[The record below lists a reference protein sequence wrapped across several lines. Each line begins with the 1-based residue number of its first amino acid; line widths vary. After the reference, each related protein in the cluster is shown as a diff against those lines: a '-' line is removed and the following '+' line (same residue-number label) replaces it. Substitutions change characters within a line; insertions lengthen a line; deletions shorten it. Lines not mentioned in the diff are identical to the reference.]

1 MGAAV
6 PFERRQDMAV
16 HLSIGRTLSVSLV
29 ALVGL
34 AIVSGVVHYLNS
46 PGSEVQTV
54 PGPKSTA
61 TAPQSL
67 VEPSSPP
74 KKVVPIPTRA
84 PRGNHVAT
92 LFEKGVEIK
101 FKRDASVYLTPRN
114 IPKND
119 RFLKTYDADNAA
131 RNGANAAPG
140 LLGIAAQTYRTQ
152 GGAGAAEN
160 KAYSLA
166 DAMYDAVWR
175 KNTSAKLDILMS
187 QRRPLCAND
196 AENSAAATP
205 SIGLRITC

>member
-1 MGAAV
+1 MAA
-6 PFERRQDMAV
+6 
-16 HLSIGRTLSVSLV
+16 HLSIGRTLSGSLV
-29 ALVGL
+29 ALLGL
-34 AIVSGVVHYLNS
+34 ALVAGAVHFLNR

-54 PGPKSTA
+54 PGLKSTA

-74 KKVVPIPTRA
+74 KEMVPIPTRA
-84 PRGNHVAT
+84 PRASRVTT
-92 LFEKGVEIK
+92 LFKKGVEIK

-119 RFLKTYDADNAA
+119 RFLKVYDADNAA

-140 LLGIAAQTYRTQ
+140 LLGIATQTYRTQ
-152 GGAGAAEN
+152 GGAGAAQN
-160 KAYSLA
+160 KTYSLA

-175 KNTSAKLDILMS
+175 KNTAAKLKILMS

-196 AENSAAATP
+196 AENSAASTP
-205 SIGLRITC
+205 SIGLRTTC

>member
-1 MGAAV
+1 MAA
-6 PFERRQDMAV
+6 

-34 AIVSGVVHYLNS
+34 ALVAGAVHFLNS
-46 PGSEVQTV
+46 PGSDVQAV
-54 PGPKSTA
+54 PGPESKTD
-61 TAPQSL
+61 APQGL
-67 VEPSSPP
+67 AELNSPP
-74 KKVVPIPTRA
+74 RNVAPIPTRA
-84 PRGNHVAT
+84 PRATDAGSRASRIAT
-92 LFEKGVEIK
+92 LFERGVEIK
-101 FKRDASVYLTPRN
+101 VKQGASVYPTPRN

-160 KAYSLA
+160 KTYSLA
-166 DAMYDAVWR
+166 DAMHDAVWR
-175 KNTSAKLDILMS
+175 KNTAAKLKILMS

-196 AENSAAATP
+196 AENSATSTP
-205 SIGLRITC
+205 SIGLRTTC